1 MIKKRIAIGPLRLS
15 LTDIVLIKVALSVA
29 LIAVFYVP
37 APWDVPLA
45 ISANMVWVWRL

>member
-1 MIKKRIAIGPLRLS
+1 MTSKHVKIGHIS
-15 LTDIVLIKVALSVA
+15 LTLTDVVAIKVALSVA

>member
-1 MIKKRIAIGPLRLS
+1 MINKKVKVGHMQLS
-15 LTDIVLIKVALSVA
+15 ITDIIVIKIMLSVA

-37 APWDVPLA
+37 APWNVPLA